1 MLLDNDVLR
10 ARIRL
15 LGSFLGE
22 AISRQSGQQTL
33 DTIET
38 LRQGFIQERR
48 EHNDGQK
55 KQLIELIASLDNQTL
70 KKRHS
75 RVFYLLFFGKFDRR
89 KLLT

>member
-10 ARIRL
+10 TRIRL

-55 KQLIELIASLDNQTL
+55 QQLIELIASLDNQTL
-70 KKRHS
+70 KNVIRAFS
-75 RVFYLLFFGKFDRR
+75 FTFFGKPDRR